1 MFLPKKTGS
10 GCRFRLRRLRKP
22 ENPAIL
28 ERNLNAKNA
37 GCNGKRWSGTAAA
50 APATSEDAIEAIQ
63 KFKRLYEEGVITE
76 EEFAAKKRQLL
87 GI

>member
-1 MFLPKKTGS
+1 MAIAFPGAKVEQVAAAGVP
-10 GCRFRLRRLRKP
+10 GQ
-22 ENPAIL
+22 PAVT
-28 ERNLNAKNA
+28 R
-37 GCNGKRWSGTAAA
+37 TAAA

-63 KFKRLYEEGVITE
+63 KFKRLYEEGIITE